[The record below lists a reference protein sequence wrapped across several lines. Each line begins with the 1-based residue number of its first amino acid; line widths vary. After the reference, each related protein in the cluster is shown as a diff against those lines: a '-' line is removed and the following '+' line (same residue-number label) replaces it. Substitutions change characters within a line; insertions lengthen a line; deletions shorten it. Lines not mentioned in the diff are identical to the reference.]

1 MTDSDENLVLGYFD
15 YADSKNFTSFALG
28 RRILELA
35 IFAWDAVLQVPIS
48 EK

>member
-1 MTDSDENLVLGYFD
+1 MTDFDENLVFGYFD
-15 YADSKNFTSFALG
+15 SADFKNLISFALG

-35 IFAWDAVLQVPIS
+35 IFALHAVLQVPIS

>member
-15 YADSKNFTSFALG
+15 YADSKNFISFALG